1 MKGRDIPSGWRE
13 SKLQVFPGFRLLEP
27 IERCADCGQPSESF
41 RAEHEAHLCDGCADD
56 RDDCAEAQDAWDAH
70 HGKGGAE

>member
-1 MKGRDIPSGWRE
+1 VIP
-13 SKLQVFPGFRLLEP
+13 
-27 IERCADCGQPSESF
+27 CADCGQPSESF